1 MSALPTCLP
10 SAFQLAKLQAVPAQ
24 PTAADRNSS
33 PVILTKPS
41 AVEAELV
48 ALLDEYG
55 IELQRMGHH
64 REPGYIATATN
75 FLGDHVLYLGPDADL
90 SEALQAVRTF
100 ISRHSVPPVGQNPG
114 HSANRAR
121 IRLVPAKVGPRGR
134 VQTVHVECPWWCTVD
149 HGKRIGSLDDLMHTS
164 YQCAAELETLDGD
177 MPELTATLSAN
188 PASADAHQRA
198 AHIELGGIAGSVALT
213 PDLADEA
220 ADELITLAA
229 RLRDQAAIARR
240 FNQGGG
246 RR

>member
-1 MSALPTCLP
+1 MSALPAFLP
-10 SAFQLAKLQAVPAQ
+10 SAFRPAKLQAVPSQ
-24 PTAADRNSS
+24 PTAADRSSS
-33 PVILTKPS
+33 PVSLTKPS
-41 AVEAELV
+41 TVEAELL

-55 IELQRMGHH
+55 IELQRMGHR
-64 REPGYIATATN
+64 REPDYIATATN
-75 FLGDHVLYLGPDADL
+75 FLGDHALYLGPDADL

-100 ISRHSVPPVGQNPG
+100 ITNHNVPPVGQNPG

-134 VQTVHVECPWWCTVD
+134 VQTVHAECPWWCTVD
-149 HGKRIGSLDDLMHTS
+149 HSKRIGSLDDLMHAS

-177 MPELTATLSAN
+177 MPELTATLSAD
-188 PASADAHQRA
+188 PASADADRRA
-198 AHIELGGIAGSVALT
+198 AHIELGGIAGSAVLT

-229 RLRDQAAIARR
+229 RLREQAAIARR

-246 RR
+246 QR